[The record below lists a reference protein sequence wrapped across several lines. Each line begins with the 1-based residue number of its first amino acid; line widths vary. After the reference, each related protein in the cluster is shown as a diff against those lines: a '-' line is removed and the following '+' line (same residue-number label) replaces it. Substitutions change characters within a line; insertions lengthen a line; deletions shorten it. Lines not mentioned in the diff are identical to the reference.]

1 MSWRDKRPLKP
12 FEWGFLVLLLAVLL
26 YVAAS
31 LWGVVAGGLPNLGR
45 ALADG
50 EIRFA
55 VGLSLWTT
63 TLSTLLCILIGIPC
77 AYLLAFTP
85 LPGKRWPAALL
96 ELPLA
101 LPYLVLGLCL
111 LTLFSS
117 PFGKALKELGLRLVF
132 DPKGIVA
139 VHLLIN
145 LPFVIHLATQAF
157 RQIDPELPLTA
168 QTLGATRFQA
178 FTDAP
183 AQFEGSLDQVLALDL
198 EGDPH
203 SRGLFIATLNAVM
216 KYLGRAD
223 NTVHCRDGGPEL
235 CARHMVEWVSE
246 HYGTPKIALVGF
258 QPALIAALSQRFPVK
273 VLDLNPDNIGKVK
286 DGCPVLDGVAGR
298 REAVDWADL
307 VLCTGSTL
315 CNGTIVDYL
324 DLDKEVVFFGT
335 TLAGAAPILGLKRA
349 CFADRTME
357 EQ

>member
-1 MSWRDKRPLKP
+1 MDRHT
-12 FEWGFLVLLLAVLL
+12 L
-26 YVAAS
+26 YETLRS
-31 LWGVVAGGLPNLGR
+31 
-45 ALADG
+45 ALA
-50 EIRFA
+50 
-55 VGLSLWTT
+55 
-63 TLSTLLCILIGIPC
+63 
-77 AYLLAFTP
+77 
-85 LPGKRWPAALL
+85 AAL
-96 ELPLA
+96 EEH
-101 LPYLVLGLCL
+101 GLTGSAVTVRARG
-111 LTLFSS
+111 LTPEEAIGRTQRTDYPILT
-117 PFGKALKELGLRLVF
+117 GKEVMLMAE
-132 DPKGIVA
+132 
-139 VHLLIN
+139 
-145 LPFVIHLATQAF
+145 F
-157 RQIDPELPLTA
+157 R
-168 QTLGATRFQA
+168 GAMGQA

-183 AQFEGSLDQVLALDL
+183 AHFEGSLDQVLALDL

-235 CARHMVEWVSE
+235 CARHMAQWVADT
-246 HYGTPKIALVGF
+246 YGAPRIALVGF
-258 QPALIAALSQRFPVK
+258 QPALIAALSRRFPLK

-286 DGCPVLDGVAGR
+286 DGCPVLDGVSGR
-298 REAVDWADL
+298 QEAVDWADL